1 MNKHTHI
8 KNVHALT
15 QTEKYHL
22 SIQLG
27 GRTPH
32 GFYKYYFDDLP
43 NHPTKVECFN
53 HVNEIYFAL
62 YGEYRYEDYN
72 SFRNQYNRHLKTQK

>member
-1 MNKHTHI
+1 MSKHNHI
-8 KNVHALT
+8 KQVHDLT
-15 QTEKYHL
+15 EAEKYHL

-43 NHPTKVECFN
+43 YHPTNIECFN
-53 HVNEIYFAL
+53 HVNQLYFDL
-62 YGEYRYEDYN
+62 YGEYRYSDYT
-72 SFRNQYNRHLKTQK
+72 SFRIQYNRHLKNQ